1 MRIVCLEDNPLVV
14 FYIEQLLEDMGH
26 IFVGGLESFSDLKQ
40 GFSGLEFDAALVDID
55 LADGRTGP
63 SAAAWLL
70 ARGVPTI
77 FVTGQEQIADQHRD
91 VSIATIRKPISQEDF
106 KNKMDL
112 LRSYQF

>member
-1 MRIVCLEDNPLVV
+1 MRILCLEDNPLVV

-26 IFVGGLESFSDLKQ
+26 VFVGGLESFSDLKQ
-40 GFSGLEFDAALVDID
+40 EFSGLEFDAALVDID

-70 ARGVPTI
+70 VRGVPTI

-91 VSIATIRKPISQEDF
+91 VSIATIKKPILQNDF
-106 KNKMDL
+106 ENKIEL
-112 LRSYQF
+112 FRSHKI